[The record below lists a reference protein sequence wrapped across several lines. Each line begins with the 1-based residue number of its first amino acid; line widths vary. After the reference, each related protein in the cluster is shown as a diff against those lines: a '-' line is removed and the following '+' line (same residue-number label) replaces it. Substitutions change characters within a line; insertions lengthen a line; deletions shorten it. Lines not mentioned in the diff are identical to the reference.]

1 MLYIPE
7 KIKVGYQN
15 RKGTY
20 SGKLAYVIYYDDKG
34 KLRKEP
40 SWSNW
45 RDESIEPDD
54 FDNEPTGGFVL
65 NKKVGDYKSSWD
77 VRHAWCRVYDPRGFE
92 FEISIENLLFILE
105 NCNSIK
111 GKGLEGEFVYGW
123 DGADLVLI
131 PVDSADYRKF
141 CEIKKEREEAEYI
154 TGSKLIAGYTY
165 ENIASNRKKMLY
177 LCRGEKYE
185 KDTKS
190 LVRDGVYVGMD
201 CFCSHYGWGSK
212 SYEKHYIHPFKS
224 TGKRYWFWEYENDI
238 TKGYFNSYRTL
249 PTKSISL
256 YSKDINIGELNKYL
270 NMLEKRID
278 YSEIDIKKFTVK
290 KMERETFFN
299 IINGGRIHF
308 DYYKR
313 YEWGRVD
320 YNYRELLFF
329 STSGD
334 GLISEAAVYKKR
346 DGGYHAIYPWIQHT
360 LTPDDDWKD
369 FSATTKECT
378 LDELYDGINPVILVR
393 YFKNGEVYGYQKT
406 SLSIY
411 DGEINV

>member
-15 RKGTY
+15 RSGTY

-123 DGADLVLI
+123 DGTDLVLI
-131 PVDSADYRKF
+131 PVDSADYKRFQEDKKNRK
-141 CEIKKEREEAEYI
+141 EAEYV

-165 ENIASNRKKMLY
+165 ENMNNHKKMLY

-185 KDTKS
+185 KDTEAE
-190 LVRDGVYVGMD
+190 LVRDGVYENMN
-201 CFCSHYGWGSK
+201 CFRTYWGADWYGVNS
-212 SYEKHYIHPFKS
+212 EKHYVYQFKS
-224 TGKRYWFWEYENDI
+224 TGKRYWFWEYEENI
-238 TKGYFNSYRTL
+238 ERGWFNSYRTL
-249 PTKSISL
+249 PSKSISL
-256 YSKDINIGELNKYL
+256 YSKEIDIEIFNKYIKAL
-270 NMLEKRID
+270 MSRSD
-278 YSEIDIKKFTVK
+278 YSEVDINKFTVK
-290 KMERETFFN
+290 DMEFETFSK
-299 IINGGRIHF
+299 IIKNGRVYF
-308 DYYKR
+308 DWR
-313 YEWGRVD
+313 GNYEWARVD
-320 YNYRELLFF
+320 NHSELLFF
-329 STSGD
+329 SMSSD
-334 GLISEAAVYKKR
+334 GSISEAAVYKKKN
-346 DGGYHAIYPWIQHT
+346 GGYAVVYPWMQKA
-360 LTPDDDWKD
+360 LTTEYKN
-369 FSATTKECT
+369 FSATTKEHT
-378 LDELYDGINPVILVR
+378 IEELYRFIRPVILVR
-393 YFKNGEVYGYQKT
+393 YLKNGEIYGYQKT
-406 SLSIY
+406 SLSSWR
-411 DGEINV
+411 GGINV